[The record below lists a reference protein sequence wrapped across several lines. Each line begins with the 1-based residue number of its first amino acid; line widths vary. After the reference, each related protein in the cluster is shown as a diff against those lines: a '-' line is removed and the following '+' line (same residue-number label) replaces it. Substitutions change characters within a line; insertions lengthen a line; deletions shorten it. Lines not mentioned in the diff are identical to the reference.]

1 MTSSFSAPP
10 AALSNPLLTHPA
22 TTYAIQS
29 RAAATVR
36 AYRAGWSAWTAWTAV
51 RALEPLH
58 AHPDAIADY
67 VAERAASGLSLS
79 TIQRDLAAIAHARRL
94 ADLPPPASLR
104 LSMVVEGIARSR
116 AGVSPAR
123 ASAATPAAL
132 RAMLP
137 HCSVRDRAL
146 LLVGFGAALR
156 RSELAALDLAD
167 VTLESRGVLVRIR
180 RSKSD
185 QRGEGRVLAIARGVP
200 GFCAADALAAWLAER
215 GPLPGALFG
224 VGDRTVCR
232 VVAAAAAAAGLAGSW
247 SGHSLRAGLITA
259 AKQAGADLAGIA
271 LHARHARPDTT
282 LGYIR
287 DETAWEGNV
296 TARVFGAP

>member
-1 MTSSFSAPP
+1 MNAIIP
-10 AALSNPLLTHPA
+10 LSPTTPHPA
-22 TTYAIQS
+22 TAYAIQS
-29 RAAATVR
+29 RAPATVR
-36 AYRAGWSAWTAWTAV
+36 AYRAGWAAWAAWTTAH
-51 RALEPLH
+51 ALDPLH

-79 TIQRDLAAIAHARRL
+79 TIQRDVAAIAHARRL
-94 ADLPPPASLR
+94 AELPPPASAR
-104 LSMVVEGIARSR
+104 LSMVLEGISRSR
-116 AGVSPAR
+116 AGVGKAK
-123 ASAATPAAL
+123 ASAATPDAL

-137 HCSVRDRAL
+137 HCSIRDRAV

-156 RSELAALDLAD
+156 RSELAALDLSD
-167 VTLESRGVLVRIR
+167 VTVEPRGVLVRIR
-180 RSKSD
+180 QSKGD
-185 QRGEGRVLAIARGVP
+185 QRGEGRTLAIARGVP
-200 GFCAADALAAWLAER
+200 GFCAAEALASWLFVRGTES
-215 GPLPGALFG
+215 GPLFG
-224 VGDRTVCR
+224 ISDRTVCR
-232 VVAAAAAAAGLAGSW
+232 VVAAAAAAAGLLGAW

-296 TARVFGAP
+296 TARVFGG